1 MAFAVSG
8 SMPPVLMEAAA
19 AIKPDAPAAAMSP
32 TSPEEKNY
40 IKRYRPQMKKPEK
53 RTREI
58 SSIAFPYMDLDTAVT
73 VARAFVVNGGGAH
86 TRDQLAGAMQQSP
99 NSGAFIM
106 KLSAARQFGLVDFI
120 DGKFKLTDLGF
131 SVVDKNE
138 TREKTARVQAF
149 LNVELYRKIYEEFKG
164 KQLPP
169 RPLGLEQTFVQMGVA
184 KKQKTNARLAF
195 DRSARQAGFSTI
207 DPDRLI
213 EPMVN
218 LELTARSTV
227 MAKSGVAGVPGNT
240 FFPPVVE
247 QFPELDPLVKGLL
260 SRLPKQ
266 GSSWSADAR
275 KKWLQTLEANLEMI
289 YPPSQEPSEGP
300 Q

>member
-1 MAFAVSG
+1 
-8 SMPPVLMEAAA
+8 
-19 AIKPDAPAAAMSP
+19 
-32 TSPEEKNY
+32 
-40 IKRYRPQMKKPEK
+40 
-53 RTREI
+53 
-58 SSIAFPYMDLDTAVT
+58 
-73 VARAFVVNGGGAH
+73 
-86 TRDQLAGAMQQSP
+86 
-99 NSGAFIM
+99 
-106 KLSAARQFGLVDFI
+106 LVDFI